1 MQITANGVADLEAKK
16 AVKDHPGSDIQRENL
31 VRQAHLYKQ
40 VVQYMVRAVEQA
52 SEAKIYENDEKLE
65 RTVNAVAKAKFVVP
79 KHTLS
84 ARADGRLRCTL
95 CLATATTDMQ
105 MPCGGCIWAK
115 GHDMWQVQQFLFCNL
130 CGAYTELRLGKL
142 IGICNESPWSCHS
155 ERSRKRL
162 RDGRHPTTS
171 ACLGPCT
178 RYK

>member
-1 MQITANGVADLEAKK
+1 
-16 AVKDHPGSDIQRENL
+16 
-31 VRQAHLYKQ
+31 
-40 VVQYMVRAVEQA
+40 MVRAIELA

-65 RTVNAVAKAKFVVP
+65 RTVSTVAKAKFVVP

-162 RDGRHPTTS
+162 RDGRHPV
-171 ACLGPCT
+171 T
-178 RYK
+178 RAVIGQAAPVSRFGCAAVDADSDSGVEDGIG